1 MSIKIPFMRKKISTF
16 LALSTAIALLLSS
29 PLVLFN
35 LLLQPVQAQSSTL
48 SFRTTQTGADGSLCT
63 RERATLTFDAQGT
76 PSSSNPQHV
85 DITSG
90 TFQVTNSSGGILYSG
105 NKIITGSFT
114 NNTSGG
120 SLGLAYG
127 VNRVPTGP
135 TCVTTGHQLFIDTSC
150 STTNFNDITTRSSA
164 GNDFGD
170 FTGAVECSQGGGN
183 TASSMTGTA
192 QDSDG
197 DGDGIPDSSD
207 KCPNNSHHRC
217 FKEGDTSTTTTTTTH
232 EQQPSSPSSSSS
244 NRTGNQTR

>member
-1 MSIKIPFMRKKISTF
+1 MININILSYFRKDKSTLLVF
-16 LALSTAIALLLSS
+16 SAATLMLLLAS
-29 PLVLFN
+29 PVLPLSN
-35 LLLQPVQAQSSTL
+35 LLLQPAQAQSSL
-48 SFRTTQTGADGSLCT
+48 SFRTTEPADGSLCT

-105 NKIITGSFT
+105 NKIIAGSFT

-127 VNRVPTGP
+127 VNHVPTGP

-183 TASSMTGTA
+183 TASSMTGST

-207 KCPNNSHHRC
+207 RCANNSNSRC
-217 FKEGDTSTTTTTTTH
+217 YIDA
-232 EQQPSSPSSSSS
+232 
-244 NRTGNQTR
+244 R

>member
-63 RERATLTFDAQGT
+63 RDDARLTFEAQGT
-76 PSSSNPQHV
+76 ASSSNPQHV

-105 NKIITGSFT
+105 NIRSGSFT

-127 VNRVPTGP
+127 VDRVPSGP
-135 TCVTTGHQLFIDTSC
+135 TCVSTEHELLIDTGC

-164 GNDFGD
+164 GNIFGD
-170 FTGAVECSQGGGN
+170 FTGAVECSQGGGGGD
-183 TASSMTGTA
+183 TTQSSMTGST
-192 QDSDG
+192 QDRDGDG
-197 DGDGIPDSSD
+197 DGDGIPDSND
-207 KCPNNSHHRC
+207 KCANNSNPRC
-217 FKEGDTSTTTTTTTH
+217 YIDA
-232 EQQPSSPSSSSS
+232 
-244 NRTGNQTR
+244 R